1 MGVINHIVLFCG
13 LSTVGGWNVVLQM
26 ATIAMA
32 RTLGIVA
39 SHVPTAEVVTT
50 KVKFLWDALMALPVF

>member
-1 MGVINHIVLFCG
+1 M
-13 LSTVGGWNVVLQM
+13 VLQM